1 MKRYLG
7 VALGIIAALG
17 GFVDIGELVFNS
29 QAGALF
35 GYRTL
40 WAILVGVIISVVL
53 AELSGRVAIVAGKA
67 NFDVIR
73 DRYPRWLSTTTLVA
87 GLLVCLITLSAELG
101 GLGLLLHYVLG
112 WNEGFFTLV
121 GLLIIVAAS
130 LLLSFS
136 MIERLFG
143 YLGLGLVV
151 YLIAALHH
159 GPAWHAIGRG
169 FVPSGGGTQYWYFVV
184 GMIAAAIMPYE
195 IYFYSS
201 GAIEEG
207 WTTKDL
213 PVNRVNSGLGFPLGG
228 LIAASLTIV
237 AAQQLMP
244 LQLTPDSLGTVLQQ
258 ALHELGPIGFY
269 AAVVGA
275 FAAIA
280 GATVDSA
287 FSCAYAL
294 AQHQGWPWGETKGVH
309 GAKLWYATMLGAVGI
324 AFAVVQ
330 TRVHP
335 VTLTEY
341 AVIASAIAMPLS
353 FYPIVRISQDREVM
367 GDHAS
372 GPIAKPMAWLSYAVI
387 CVVAVAGPILMLVTH
402 TGELKG

>member
-40 WAILVGVIISVVL
+40 WAVLVGVIVSVVL
-53 AELSGRVAIVAGKA
+53 AELSGRVAIVGRKA
-67 NFDVIR
+67 NFDLVKEQ
-73 DRYPRWLSTTTLVA
+73 YPRWLSTTTLVA

-101 GLGLLLHYVLG
+101 GLGLVLHYVLG

-130 LLLSFS
+130 LFLSFS
-136 MIERLFG
+136 MIERVFG

-159 GPAWHAIGRG
+159 GPAWHEIGRG
-169 FVPSGGGTQYWYFVV
+169 FLPSGGGFQYWYFVV
-184 GMIAAAIMPYE
+184 GMTAAAIMPYE

-201 GAIEEG
+201 GAIEEK
-207 WTTKDL
+207 WTTKDI
-213 PVNRVNSGLGFPLGG
+213 PVNRANSGLGFPLGG
-228 LIAASLTIV
+228 LIAASLTVV

-244 LQLTPDSLGTVLQQ
+244 LQLTPDSLATVLQQ
-258 ALHELGPIGFY
+258 ALHAIGPIGFY
-269 AAVVGA
+269 AAAIGA
-275 FAAIA
+275 FAAIG
-280 GATVDSA
+280 GATIDSA

-294 AQHQGWPWGETKGVH
+294 AQHQCWTWGESKGIR
-309 GAKLWYATMLGAVGI
+309 GAKRWFATMLAAAGI
-324 AFAVVQ
+324 GFAVVQ
-330 TRVHP
+330 TRVDP
-335 VTLTEY
+335 VQLTEY

-353 FYPIVRISQDREVM
+353 FYPIVRVSQDREVM
-367 GDHAS
+367 GQNAS
-372 GPIAKPMAWLSYAVI
+372 GPVARPMAWLSYVVVCA
-387 CVVAVAGPILMLVTH
+387 VAVAGPILMLVTH